1 VTLNASGNFTFSA
14 TDDADAT
21 IPEAT
26 SASINATA
34 LQGFEFS
41 RINQKN
47 QYAGVPMTITVN
59 AVDAAGS
66 TVGGFSGP
74 VRLREITSFGEGR
87 ISPSV
92 VTLAGGTW
100 TGQVTSYRADETAI
114 NRGNVNIYALLD
126 SDPSKNGTS
135 DPFTVHPGTFS
146 RVQIVVPGEDPLPGS
161 TGGVSGSPASQ
172 AAGQA
177 FNVDIYATD
186 DYFNPVPSTDVVVI
200 TSNDTGASTPVS
212 GAMTNGVASFSVSL
226 GTVGTQT
233 LTVADQTNGSIQG
246 MTSAGIQV
254 IANSAQQFVIGTITG
269 PITAG
274 ASVPVTIRAA
284 DQAGNTI
291 PNYSGNAILSAN
303 TGPGSITPE
312 AITFANGEWTGNIT
326 FKGAGGAVA
335 FTCSDYSSPPHT
347 GTSNNFQVE
356 PGPYSK
362 LQVLLPGQTP
372 RGGTDAGF
380 SGTPDDQN
388 SGTPFTLTLRAV
400 DQYWNQVPGIT
411 NRIGLTSTDA
421 FAGMP
426 PETTLVNGGLTLPV
440 TLYRAGNQTIT
451 AADLDDG
458 SITAH
463 TSSSV
468 LVLPGTYSRLV
479 IVAPGE
485 EVAPGTEE
493 GRTGFATDQSIN
505 YSFTVTVYA
514 TDAFFN
520 PVSGP
525 TDLVHI
531 SSNDPLAE
539 LPADTPMVDGVASM
553 SVRLSTGGYQQITAS
568 NLTQPTMP
576 VSTTQVRA
584 ISSGLHLEAEVS
596 PTTVQ
601 AGEPFTLTVKVT
613 NDAGSV
619 IQEVNS
625 AVTVQA
631 QNAST
636 RDPGMGTLLSTQFQ
650 LLQGQKS
657 VSETYTAV
665 EPIVLVVTDDLGN
678 VPAVTEVITVIP
690 GDPANLE
697 LTSNPAWV
705 RGNKHATISAR
716 VSDAFDNAV
725 PDQPVLFSLIAGGGT
740 LSPLDTLTSATGTA
754 QADFLSPREPE
765 VGRIRAVSGALITT
779 LDLETAF
786 VDPNA
791 KGGTITNYPNPFHPG
806 ESPTTIAYVLSDNA
820 RVSMK
825 FYTLTGDLVLT
836 RQFSSGDL
844 GGRAGLNE
852 VLWDGRNGKGD
863 VVASG
868 GYIMV
873 LNAEGQGETLHV
885 MRRKIAVVR

>member
-1 VTLNASGNFTFSA
+1 VTLNASGNFTFSV
-14 TDDADAT
+14 TDDADPT
-21 IPEAT
+21 IPQAT
-26 SASINATA
+26 SGSVNATA
-34 LQGFEFS
+34 LAGFEFS

-47 QYAGVPMTITVN
+47 QYAGQPMTITVN
-59 AVDAAGS
+59 AVDAAGN

-87 ISPSV
+87 ISPAV

-100 TGQVTSYRADETAI
+100 TGQVTNYRADETAI
-114 NRGNVNIYALLD
+114 NRGNVNIYAVLD
-126 SDPSKNGTS
+126 SDPSRNGTS
-135 DPFTVHPGTFS
+135 DPFSVHPGPFS
-146 RVQIVVPGEDPLPGS
+146 RVQIVVPGQDPLPGS
-161 TGGVSGSPASQ
+161 TGGVTGSPASQ

-177 FNVDIYATD
+177 FTVDIYATD
-186 DYFNPVPSTDVVVI
+186 GYFNLVPSSDVVVVN
-200 TSNDTGASTPVS
+200 SSDTGASTPVS
-212 GAMTNGVASFSVSL
+212 GAMSGGVASFAVSL

-233 LTVADQTNGSIQG
+233 LSVSDQSNGSIQG

-254 IANSAQQFVIGTITG
+254 IPNSAQQFVIGTISG
-269 PITAG
+269 PVTAG
-274 ASVPVTIRAA
+274 DAVPVTITAA
-284 DQAGNTI
+284 DQSGNTI

-303 TGPGSITPE
+303 TGPGSIVPE
-312 AITFANGEWTGNIT
+312 AITFTNGVWSGDIT

-347 GTSNNFQVE
+347 GTSNSFQVA
-356 PGPYSK
+356 PGAYSG

-372 RGGTDAGF
+372 RGGTVAGF
-380 SGTPDDQN
+380 SGPPDDQN
-388 SGTPFTLTLRAV
+388 SGTPFTLTVRAV

-411 NRIGLTSTDA
+411 NRIGLSSTDA

-426 PETTLVNGGLTLPV
+426 PETTLVNGSLTLPV
-440 TLYRAGNQTIT
+440 TLFRAGNQTIT
-451 AADLDDG
+451 ATDLDDG
-458 SITAH
+458 GITPH

-520 PVSGP
+520 PVPGP
-525 TDLVHI
+525 TDVVHVT
-531 SSNDPLAE
+531 SNDPLAE
-539 LPADTPMVDGVASM
+539 LPADTPMTDGVATL

-568 NLTQPTMP
+568 NVTQPAMP

-584 ISSGLHLEAEVS
+584 ISSGLHLEAEVT

-601 AGEPFTLTVKVT
+601 AGQPFTLTVKVT

-625 AVTVQA
+625 AVTVVA

-636 RDPGMGTLLSTQFQ
+636 RAPGRGILQNTQFQ
-650 LLQGQKS
+650 LLQGQRAM
-657 VSETYTAV
+657 SETYTAA
-665 EPIVLVVTDDLGN
+665 EAIVLVVTDDLGN
-678 VPAVTEVITVIP
+678 IPAVTEVITVIP
-690 GDPANLE
+690 GNPANLD
-697 LTSNPAWV
+697 LTSSPGWV
-705 RGNKHATISAR
+705 RGNKHATLSAR

-725 PDQPVLFSLIAGGGT
+725 PDQPVVFSLVAGNGT
-740 LSPLDTLTSATGTA
+740 LSPIDTLTDAEGTA
-754 QADFLSPREPE
+754 QADFLSPRTPE
-765 VGRIRAVSGALITT
+765 VDRIRAVSGALVTT

-791 KGGTITNYPNPFHPG
+791 KGGTVTNYPNPFHPG
-806 ESPTTIAYVLSDNA
+806 ESPTTVAYVLSDNA

-836 RQFSSGDL
+836 REFSSGDA